1 MTATSKRRS
10 MYMKNRKKLAVLMMW
25 AAIASAG
32 LAYLPVAAHQ
42 GTGQRGGPGASGT
55 GDVNAAN
62 LAAAIAAL
70 PADPLSD
77 AEREGIL
84 YVREEEKLAH
94 DVYTVLYEKWG
105 LQIFANI
112 AASEST
118 HMAAMALLIDR
129 YGLEDPV
136 SDKPGVF
143 TNPEL
148 QKLYDDLV
156 AKGTKSLIDAL
167 EVGAIIE
174 EVDIV
179 DIQEYLKDVDNED
192 IELVY
197 KNLLKGSRNHLRAFV
212 STLERYG
219 VEYKPQFL
227 SPEEYEKI
235 VTSPTEQGNAGG
247 G

>member
-1 MTATSKRRS
+1 MR
-10 MYMKNRKKLAVLMMW
+10 NRKRLVAILTLAAVTLG
-25 AAIASAG
+25 G
-32 LAYLPVAAHQ
+32 LAYLPVLAHQ
-42 GTGQRGGPGASGT
+42 GAGQGGGSGAAGT
-55 GDVNAAN
+55 GDVNTSN
-62 LAAAIAAL
+62 LAATIAAL
-70 PADPLSD
+70 PTDPLSD
-77 AEREGIL
+77 TEREGIL

-105 LQIFANI
+105 LNIFANI

-118 HMAAMALLIDR
+118 HMAAMKLLIDR
-129 YGLEDPV
+129 YGLDDPATEEL
-136 SDKPGVF
+136 GVF
-143 TNPEL
+143 TNPDL

-167 EVGAIIE
+167 EVGATIE

-192 IELVY
+192 IKVVY
-197 KNLLKGSRNHLRAFV
+197 ENLLKGSRNHLRAFV

-227 SPEEYEKI
+227 SPEEYEEI
-235 VTSPTEQGNAGG
+235 VTSPTERGNAGG

>member
-1 MTATSKRRS
+1 MR
-10 MYMKNRKKLAVLMMW
+10 NRKRSVAILMLAAVTLG
-25 AAIASAG
+25 G
-32 LAYLPVAAHQ
+32 LAYLPVLAHQ
-42 GTGQRGGPGASGT
+42 GAGQGGGSGAAET
-55 GDVNAAN
+55 GDVNTSN
-62 LAAAIAAL
+62 LAATIAAL
-70 PADPLSD
+70 PTDPLSD
-77 AEREGIL
+77 TEREGIL

-105 LQIFANI
+105 LNIFANI

-118 HMAAMALLIDR
+118 HMAAMKLLIDR
-129 YGLEDPV
+129 YGLDDPATEEL
-136 SDKPGVF
+136 GVF
-143 TNPEL
+143 TNPDL

-167 EVGAIIE
+167 EVGATIE

-192 IELVY
+192 IKVVY
-197 KNLLKGSRNHLRAFV
+197 ENLLKGSRNHLRAFV

-219 VEYKPQFL
+219 VEYKPRFL
-227 SPEEYEKI
+227 SPEEYEEI
-235 VTSPTEQGNAGG
+235 VTSPTERGNAGG